1 MEVQDSSVI
10 NVVMKVH
17 KRQIRTAHG
26 SRTWNMEH
34 GVIMQFQM
42 KVHFTADHEGKF
54 LNKSY
59 PPVNVIGH
67 LPDKIDQS
75 GPRNLLAKVQIDP
88 SHRFQISEIEIRS
101 QAKSV
106 FNST

>member
-1 MEVQDSSVI
+1 
-10 NVVMKVH
+10 
-17 KRQIRTAHG
+17 
-26 SRTWNMEH
+26 
-34 GVIMQFQM
+34 M

-67 LPDKIDQS
+67 LLDKIDQS

-88 SHRFQISEIEIRS
+88 SHKVQKSEIEMRS
-101 QAKSV
+101 LAIMSLIQLGMVVGLNMIK
-106 FNST
+106 